1 VSGLRCVALD
11 LGRAARLA
19 DRDTR
24 TRLSRLLADLQARAP
39 ETRFPR
45 LQPAPPLAVR
55 ARRAAAQIV
64 RRALPVAAAVLPPR
78 AIVLAEELALAAA
91 HQPIRSSLPSRLG
104 AQVVLCPSVGP
115 ALYQPGLPLVCHVE
129 SLAHL
134 TYPDAFEVDEAFVR
148 TYLVRKAARLAT
160 RLVCPSE
167 FVRGEIL
174 DTQAIAPERVAV
186 IRPGPL
192 AAAPSPEM
200 IDQLG
205 LVQDEFLL
213 CPAPFVGYANHRLL
227 LLAFGQYRARHP
239 ESKLKLVCLGSPG
252 YDLPALEDSVRRM
265 RLVDRV
271 ILGSEGA
278 DGLYHAC
285 RGVVL
290 PQLYDASGQ
299 AALTAMAAGRPVV
312 CSDAAALREVVGDVG
327 VYFDP
332 RVPESLVEAIALADA
347 AGEGYRALGAQGQ
360 SRARHLNAGPSEAEQ
375 YLRLLGEVA

>member
-1 VSGLRCVALD
+1 
-11 LGRAARLA
+11 
-19 DRDTR
+19 
-24 TRLSRLLADLQARAP
+24 
-39 ETRFPR
+39 
-45 LQPAPPLAVR
+45 
-55 ARRAAAQIV
+55 
-64 RRALPVAAAVLPPR
+64 
-78 AIVLAEELALAAA
+78 
-91 HQPIRSSLPSRLG
+91 
-104 AQVVLCPSVGP
+104 
-115 ALYQPGLPLVCHVE
+115 
-129 SLAHL
+129 
-134 TYPDAFEVDEAFVR
+134 
-148 TYLVRKAARLAT
+148 
-160 RLVCPSE
+160 
-167 FVRGEIL
+167 
-174 DTQAIAPERVAV
+174 
-186 IRPGPL
+186 
-192 AAAPSPEM
+192 
-200 IDQLG
+200 
-205 LVQDEFLL
+205 
-213 CPAPFVGYANHRLL
+213 
-227 LLAFGQYRARHP
+227 
-239 ESKLKLVCLGSPG
+239 
-252 YDLPALEDSVRRM
+252 M